1 MVIIMLKRNEARVMV
16 DAFNLKAEET
26 KKAVAFGFCDNDISK
41 AIEEVAGQGR
51 ENIKVSLPTTIE
63 TDLVIKYLSDNG
75 YVVSKLTHNYIM
87 IEW

>member
-1 MVIIMLKRNEARVMV
+1 MLKKNEARVMV
-16 DAFNLKAEET
+16 DAFNIKAEAT
-26 KKAVAFGFCDNDISK
+26 KKAEAFGFCDNDISK
-41 AIEEVAGQGR
+41 SIEEVAKQGR

-63 TDLVIKYLSDNG
+63 TDLVIKYLNDNG